1 MLNTVYFV
9 SFYSVKPQI
18 FRACG
23 ALNTVYFVLFYSVK
37 PNFFA
42 PAARYIGISIDN
54 SPPQAENFAVLHCKT
69 GTKYGVF
76 SAPQAENF
84 AVLHCEIGT
93 KYSVFSAPQAENFA
107 NLELGKMI
115 KKTRKTRYKP
125 K

>member
-1 MLNTVYFV
+1 MTPGNSKIFRLRRAK
-9 SFYSVKPQI
+9 YSVFCIILQCKTQF

-23 ALNTVYFVLFYSVK
+23 ALH
-37 PNFFA
+37 
-42 PAARYIGISIDN
+42 RDSIDN